1 MKTDTIN
8 QISIIINRAINY
20 SISNSNLKEKLNSL
34 LAHKTPSE
42 ALSYLN
48 SNCYENGQQK
58 NKAVVIV
65 ALGYLYLN
73 ADLKDEIKDAI
84 IENKLEKNY
93 YGGIKTLILGK
104 SDTFKIDINIDDKRF
119 ENRFTYINRFE
130 PNIIMFFQIFYA
142 LEILNEISQSDFEK
156 ILIEEKALYFLISAC
171 QHFLCFNPTNEF
183 LKKLLNSSNE
193 TQRNIAFCYIISP
206 IRNYIC
212 GEHRDNINE
221 EELEKLLTDFYKVFD
236 CADKKYVVS
245 LLFNYILIESRYPK
259 DFVYRI
265 SQKEFVKDLCFEINQ
280 SNKIKFIR
288 ELYNVVSNI
297 NYYNALE
304 NSDITNAILDC
315 FKSLFEES
323 YFYHEYE
330 KNNKELTEMLIKILP
345 RDVQLSLKEYFTD
358 YDNKLMIS
366 ELDKLVRNK
375 IYITDIKKHNCITQI
390 INCIN

>member
-1 MKTDTIN
+1 MNKEMLN
-8 QISIIINRAINY
+8 KISILINSAIN
-20 SISNSNLKEKLNSL
+20 NSVSRSELKEELHKLLEHESP
-34 LAHKTPSE
+34 TG
-42 ALSYLN
+42 ALSDLN
-48 SNCYENGQQK
+48 NICYENGQQK

-73 ADLKDEIKDAI
+73 ADLKNKIKAAI
-84 IENKLEKNY
+84 ISNKLENNY
-93 YGGIKTLILGK
+93 YGGIRTLILGK

-130 PNIIMFFQIFYA
+130 PDLIKFYQLFYA
-142 LEILNEISQSDFEK
+142 LEILDEINHDNFEK
-156 ILIEEKALYFLISAC
+156 ILIEEKALCFLVSAC
-171 QHFLCFNPTNEF
+171 QHFLSFNPTNEF

-193 TQRNIAFCYIISP
+193 TQRNIAFCYITAP

-288 ELYNVVSNI
+288 ELCNVVSNI
-297 NYYNALE
+297 NDYNALE

-345 RDVQLSLKEYFTD
+345 RDTQLSLKEYFTE

-375 IYITDIKKHNCITQI
+375 IYITDIKKHNCINQI
-390 INCIN
+390 LTIN